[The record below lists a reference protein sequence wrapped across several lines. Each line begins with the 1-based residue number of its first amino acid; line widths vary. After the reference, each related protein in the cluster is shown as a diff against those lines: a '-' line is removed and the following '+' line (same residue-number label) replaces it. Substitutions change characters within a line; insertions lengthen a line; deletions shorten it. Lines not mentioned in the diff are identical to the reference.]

1 MSNFWKFMGG
11 MLVGAAAGYVINEEF
26 KKRRMSPPPVTGEK
40 PKVNKTEPVKP
51 NVDRET
57 SIVKPKVDGETTMI
71 ENLIRE
77 YESNKN
83 RTRQQNDTLDLL
95 KIKLKQLKK
104 M

>member
-26 KKRRMSPPPVTGEK
+26 KKRRMSPPPVTGEE
-40 PKVNKTEPVKP
+40 PKVSKTEP
-51 NVDRET
+51 
-57 SIVKPKVDGETTMI
+57 VKPKVDGETTMI

-77 YESNKN
+77 YESKKN

>member
-1 MSNFWKFMGG
+1 MGG

-26 KKRRMSPPPVTGEK
+26 KKRRMSPPPVTGEN

-51 NVDRET
+51 
-57 SIVKPKVDGETTMI
+57 KVDSETTMI

-77 YESNKN
+77 YESKKN